1 MNQFEEFE
9 KACAEIDD
17 RDFDL
22 AQENVIYWLK
32 NRPTATVTF
41 TQGKFIS
48 KIRTLAEKYPEKVK
62 ITAENKDGSIVAQ
75 IPVKAVKLNI
85 VEREISDEERAAL
98 RERLQSYRKNT
109 DGVGSKGS
117 NFDFNS
123 EVDIL

>member
-48 KIRTLAEKYPEKVK
+48 KIRNLAEKYPEKVK

-98 RERLQSYRKNT
+98 AERLQSYRKNT
-109 DGVGSKGS
+109 DGVGSKSS

-123 EVDIL
+123 EVDNL

>member
-48 KIRTLAEKYPEKVK
+48 KIRNLAEKYPEKVK

-98 RERLQSYRKNT
+98 AERLQSYRKNT
-109 DGVGSKGS
+109 DGVGSKSS
-117 NFDFNS
+117 NFDLNS
-123 EVDIL
+123 EVDNL